1 METKH
6 SHEDETIL
14 KHRQLSLNKHT
25 YLGLW
30 PSSGLPASSAA
41 EVLAVVAAAVC
52 AVTDTAGERDGVAG
66 SADYK
71 SAIRGAPQGESE
83 KQKKNEWAR

>member
-1 METKH
+1 MAP
-6 SHEDETIL
+6 
-14 KHRQLSLNKHT
+14 NNA

-41 EVLAVVAAAVC
+41 EVLGVAVAAVADVC

-71 SAIRGAPQGESE
+71 KHQNHGAETE
-83 KQKKNEWAR
+83 